1 MTLSPKPHFCEGG
14 TDGTLSS
21 LAYVDEAVFKRLH
34 LLQGQL
40 TRNVQHIAG
49 LNPKAFRSVLPATI
63 LGSSIHFNPSIV
75 HNEQVARPL
84 TKGILDGNLLSA
96 FEDLSIARQDE
107 VTRQI
112 ATERAVVMRDW
123 VGLGGA
129 W

>member
-1 MTLSPKPHFCEGG
+1 M
-14 TDGTLSS
+14 
-21 LAYVDEAVFKRLH
+21 
-34 LLQGQL
+34 
-40 TRNVQHIAG
+40 
-49 LNPKAFRSVLPATI
+49 
-63 LGSSIHFNPSIV
+63 
-75 HNEQVARPL
+75 HNDRVARPL

-96 FEDLSIARQDE
+96 FEDLPITRQDE